1 MSVKFIAQALQIL
14 GLLLLLAYP
23 AVLIANAMQA
33 AALLDKSQ
41 SADSSRGQRALMG
54 IFVVGTTAY
63 PLVLIACRV
72 LAGRTQS
79 QLPPDETGELAWSAA
94 PLLFLG
100 ALAVLLAVLGR
111 AERNR

>member
-1 MSVKFIAQALQIL
+1 MNVKFIAQALQIL
-14 GLLLLLAYP
+14 GWLPLLAYP

-41 SADSSRGQRALMG
+41 SGAGSRGRRALMG
-54 IFVVGTTAY
+54 IFVAGTTAY

-72 LAGRTQS
+72 LVGRAQA
-79 QLPPDETGELAWSAA
+79 QPDETGQLVWSAA

-100 ALAVLLAVLGR
+100 ALAALFVGM
-111 AERNR
+111 ERTEHNK